1 MKLDKLMDTLK
12 DELEQHTLRIAN
24 GAAHDYADYR
34 ELVGFVKAYEHI
46 LATIREVAGQP
57 EEDE

>member
-1 MKLDKLMDTLK
+1 MKFDKLMDTLK
-12 DELEQHTLRIAN
+12 DELEMHTLRIAQ

-46 LATIREVAGQP
+46 LGTIRDFAGQP